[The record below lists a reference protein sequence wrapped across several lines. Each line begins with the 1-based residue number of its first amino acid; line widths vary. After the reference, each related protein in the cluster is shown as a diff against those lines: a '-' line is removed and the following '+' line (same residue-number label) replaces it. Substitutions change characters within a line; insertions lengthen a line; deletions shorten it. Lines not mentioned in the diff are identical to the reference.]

1 MPNLC
6 VSCTFNPP
14 TVTLLG
20 STIREDTVR
29 AMEAQL
35 PLATS
40 TAVNPSKDPV
50 KFIFHTNPDYWRMEL
65 NQHFCDEL
73 HKASMF
79 LVMVQCLG
87 DEGWRLVS
95 SNCVTNKENDLE
107 TTKLFFT
114 RA

>member
-14 TVTLLG
+14 TITLLG

-29 AMEAQL
+29 AMETQI

-40 TAVNPSKDPV
+40 TAVNPSKDPA
-50 KFIFHTNPDYWRMEL
+50 KFIFLSNPDHWRMEL
-65 NQHFCDEL
+65 HQHFCDEL
-73 HKASMF
+73 HKSSVF
-79 LVMVQCLG
+79 LVIIQSLEQ
-87 DEGWRLVS
+87 EGWRLRA
-95 SNCVTNKENDLE
+95 SNSVQNTEND
-107 TTKLFFT
+107 TDTAKLFFV

>member
-14 TVTLLG
+14 TITLLG

-29 AMEAQL
+29 AMEAQI

-40 TAVNPSKDPV
+40 TAVNPSKDPA
-50 KFIFHTNPDYWRMEL
+50 KFVFLSDPDHWRMEL
-65 NQHFCDEL
+65 QQHFCDEL
-73 HKASMF
+73 HKSSIFMAIIQA
-79 LVMVQCLG
+79 LEE
-87 DEGWRLVS
+87 EGWRLRA
-95 SNCVTNKENDLE
+95 SNSVTHTESDRD
-107 TTKLFFT
+107 TTKLFFV

>member
-14 TVTLLG
+14 IITLLG
-20 STIREDTVR
+20 STLREDTVR
-29 AMEAQL
+29 AMEAQI

-40 TAVNPSKDPV
+40 TAMNPSKDPP
-50 KFIFHTNPDYWRMEL
+50 KFIFLSNPDHWRMEMY
-65 NQHFCDEL
+65 QHFCDEL
-73 HKASMF
+73 HKSSIF
-79 LVMVQCLG
+79 LVIIESLEE
-87 DEGWRLVS
+87 EGWRLRA
-95 SNCVTNKENDLE
+95 SNCIMKKNRDGE

>member
-14 TVTLLG
+14 SITLLG

-50 KFIFHTNPDYWRMEL
+50 KFIFLSNPDHWRMDL

-73 HKASMF
+73 HKSSIF
-79 LVMVQCLG
+79 LVILQSLEE
-87 DEGWRLVS
+87 EGWRLRASNNVS
-95 SNCVTNKENDLE
+95 RKENDGE
-107 TTKLFFT
+107 TVKLFFT